1 MTKRCGICLAML
13 LLATAAY
20 AGARIDGKIT
30 AIDAEKGT
38 LEISGVTVI
47 TKDAKLWDLIFPS
60 RLSRLRVGWGVEAT
74 GTFTGPREFTATQL
88 VAKYFR
94 HYEIQAKVDAGDVR
108 ARTLS
113 ISGITVKIP
122 ADCTFEDENG
132 DETTLEKL
140 PVGRKMEVEG
150 DWTGPAEFTCYSIE
164 VWKEKKEECPAGDRK
179 S

>member
-1 MTKRCGICLAML
+1 MTKLCGICLATL
-13 LLATAAY
+13 LLATAAH
-20 AGARIDGKIT
+20 AGARVDGKIT

-74 GTFTGPREFTATQL
+74 GEFTGPRELTAKQL

-94 HYEIQAKVDAGDVR
+94 HYEIQAKVDAVDAQ
-108 ARTLS
+108 ARTLA
-113 ISGITVKIP
+113 ISGITVKVP
-122 ADCTFEDENG
+122 ADCTIEDENG
-132 DETTLEKL
+132 DAMPLEKL

-150 DWTGPAEFTCYSIE
+150 NWTGPAEFTCYSIE
-164 VWKEKKEECPAGDRK
+164 VWKAEEKKEG
-179 S
+179 

>member
-1 MTKRCGICLAML
+1 
-13 LLATAAY
+13 
-20 AGARIDGKIT
+20 
-30 AIDAEKGT
+30 
-38 LEISGVTVI
+38 
-47 TKDAKLWDLIFPS
+47 
-60 RLSRLRVGWGVEAT
+60 
-74 GTFTGPREFTATQL
+74 

-94 HYEIQAKVDAGDVR
+94 HYEIQAKVDAVDAR

-179 S
+179 SCPERGYGTEGRENCPGLLFVRAAPAAATRSRVS